1 MKKINCLIVD
11 DEELARNLVEN
22 YINRLP
28 HLNIV
33 GKCSNPFEAM
43 QLMQEREV
51 DLMFLDIQMPDL
63 TGIEF
68 LKTLQQKPLVVF
80 TTAYKEFAMEGYEL
94 DVVDYLLKPFRFE
107 RFLQAVNKAGKL
119 LKSDFNNNKN
129 NSKSDLPVSLKQ
141 PQENTE
147 EKQKDYLLVKSEF
160 KVFRIFF
167 KDILYIES
175 MKEYVAYHT
184 LDGRTMSLGSLKK
197 LEQEL
202 PTDLFMRIHKSY
214 IANIRCI
221 AALEGNMVH
230 LGKKKLPIGTSY
242 KEEVMRRVF

>member
-11 DEELARNLVEN
+11 DEELARSLLEN
-22 YINRLP
+22 YVNRLP

-33 GKCSNPFEAM
+33 DKCANPFEAM
-43 QLMQEREV
+43 QALQENKV

-68 LKTLQQKPLVVF
+68 LKTLSQKPLVVF
-80 TTAYKEFAMEGYEL
+80 TTAYKEYALEGYEL

-119 LKSDFNNNKN
+119 LKASEEITQT
-129 NSKSDLPVSLKQ
+129 PTAVPAPIQ
-141 PQENTE
+141 QTE
-147 EKQKDYLLVKSEF
+147 EAKKKYILVKSDF

-167 KDILYIES
+167 KDILYVES

-184 LDGRTMSLGSLKK
+184 ADKRTLSLGSLKK

-202 PTDLFMRIHKSY
+202 PSESFMRIHKSY
-214 IANIRCI
+214 IANINYVS
-221 AALEGNMVH
+221 ALEGNMVH
-230 LGKKKLPIGTSY
+230 LDKKKLPIGTSY
-242 KEEVMRRVF
+242 KEAVMKRLF

>member
-22 YINRLP
+22 YIIRLP

-33 GKCSNPFEAM
+33 GKCANPFEAM
-43 QLMQEREV
+43 QALQENQV

-63 TGIEF
+63 TGVEF
-68 LKTLQQKPLVVF
+68 LRTLPQKPLVIF
-80 TTAYKEFAMEGYEL
+80 TTAYNEYALEGFEL

-107 RFLQAVNKAGKL
+107 RFLQAINKAGKL
-119 LKSDFNNNKN
+119 LKTTQNEHPPHS
-129 NSKSDLPVSLKQ
+129 PTPIKQ
-141 PQENTE
+141 TG
-147 EKQKDYLLVKSEF
+147 EKQKDYILVKSEF
-160 KVFRIFF
+160 KVFRIFY

-184 LDGRTMSLGSLKK
+184 PDGRTLSLGSLKK

-202 PTDLFMRIHKSY
+202 PPELFIRIHKSY
-214 IANIRCI
+214 IANIDYI

-242 KEEVMRRVF
+242 KEEVMKRVF